1 MATGPLFWA
10 LKARVRT
17 VTKPRAGRNPNP
29 EPRPNALDKL
39 VLITLAD
46 QASEVEGWSALLP
59 LWFIADRAEC
69 TERAARESVRRLED
83 AGLVRSRPVVLEG
96 NNAEAWRRYYLLAP
110 ESPVAQGVLVVD
122 WDESERIRRSVFER
136 HRAIV
141 LSRHEGERP
150 ARKRTYP
157 QPPEPGSGDEP
168 DPRNQVPPQGRN
180 QVPPPP
186 EPGSALGEEPGS
198 ALISLSSRDLLLP
211 SFDAHA
217 SASEDRRNEGHDQA
231 VAEPS
236 AAALEMVRSLD
247 FGKHRWPTQD
257 EVCELAVLVDRAINT
272 GLTPSEVRQH
282 AQASIASAQRHA
294 VKYLR
299 GALTTHLPAPRL
311 RSQPDNTGAFVECA
325 DCRRPMRTRWG
336 SNEQPRLC
344 RDCRET
350 ASESVIDA

>member
-29 EPRPNALDKL
+29 EPRPNSLDKL

-59 LWFIADRAEC
+59 LWFIAGRAEC
-69 TERAARESVRRLED
+69 TERAARESTRRLED

-110 ESPVAQGVLVVD
+110 ESPVTQGVLVVD

-168 DPRNQVPPQGRN
+168 DPRNQVPAQGRN
-180 QVPPPP
+180 QAPPPP
-186 EPGSALGEEPGS
+186 EPGSAPGEEPGS

-211 SFDAHA
+211 SFDA
-217 SASEDRRNEGHDQA
+217 EDRRNEGR
-231 VAEPS
+231 S
-236 AAALEMVRSLD
+236 SLD
-247 FGKHRWPTQD
+247 KGRRT
-257 EVCELAVLVDRAINT
+257 
-272 GLTPSEVRQH
+272 
-282 AQASIASAQRHA
+282 
-294 VKYLR
+294 
-299 GALTTHLPAPRL
+299 
-311 RSQPDNTGAFVECA
+311 
-325 DCRRPMRTRWG
+325 CRRTFG
-336 SNEQPRLC
+336 SRSGAGPFAGF
-344 RDCRET
+344 RE
-350 ASESVIDA
+350 APLAYAG